1 MKQKT
6 QHIISWIFSGLA
18 LLFLL
23 SGTIPKFLP
32 GYNIQ
37 FAALF
42 PNLAPAWIFG
52 IALVGIITAYLI
64 PKTTHIGFAF
74 ATSYL
79 GGAAALA
86 WMTMGGLASIPVFV
100 GIIFLWI
107 GHGLR
112 FPHLC
117 TCAITK

>member
-6 QHIISWIFSGLA
+6 QTILSWVFCGLA

-23 SGTIPKFLP
+23 SGTIPKFIPSYIADFSTQFP
-32 GYNIQ
+32 G
-37 FAALF
+37 F
-42 PNLAPAWIFG
+42 APAWVFG
-52 IALVGIITAYLI
+52 LVLVATIALYLV

-86 WMTMGGLASIPVFV
+86 WMTMGGVASIPVFV
-100 GIIFLWI
+100 GITFLWI

-112 FPHLC
+112 HTELVFV
-117 TCAITK
+117 AK